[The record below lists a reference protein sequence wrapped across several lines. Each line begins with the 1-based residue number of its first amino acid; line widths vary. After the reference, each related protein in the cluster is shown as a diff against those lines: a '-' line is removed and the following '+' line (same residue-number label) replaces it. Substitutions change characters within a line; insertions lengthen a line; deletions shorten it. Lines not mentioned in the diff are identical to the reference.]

1 MLTPSQ
7 ITEVEAIYICR
18 NYNTI
23 NDDLFAFCI
32 EHFYKHN
39 LYQFIYL
46 KWLLLRWPLIRKH
59 QHQMPKRIV
68 SIRNHLPDS
77 TFK

>member
-1 MLTPSQ
+1 MLTQKQ
-7 ITEVEAIYICR
+7 ITEVEGVYIAINSYGISPELYI
-18 NYNTI
+18 
-23 NDDLFAFCI
+23 AFI

-46 KWLLLRWPLIRKH
+46 KWLLHRWPLIRKH

-68 SIRNHLPDS
+68 YIRHHLPDS
-77 TFK
+77 VLK